1 MRRLRRAWGELRRNE
16 ALRRLIGIESERK
29 SPKKWNISRFLHVL
43 GQEPHR
49 SLLQEVFDTMIRRLG
64 WVAQDLGRH
73 LAGDA
78 SSLYARRAAGAA
90 AEAAAGEGLPE
101 PTVGRKEYSDEAGKV
116 TKVFEWFGYK
126 RYLLVWTELRRPG
139 AISCLPMG

>member
-1 MRRLRRAWGELRRNE
+1 MRRLRRAWGGATSQR
-16 ALRRLIGIESERK
+16 GIATADRHRVGAEGAKEWK
-29 SPKKWNISRFLHVL
+29 ISRFWHVVWQVLH
-43 GQEPHR
+43 R
-49 SLLQEVFDTMIRRLG
+49 RRLQEVFDTMIRRLG
-64 WVAQDLGRH
+64 WVAQDLSRH

-78 SSLYARRAAGAA
+78 SSLHARRAAGTA